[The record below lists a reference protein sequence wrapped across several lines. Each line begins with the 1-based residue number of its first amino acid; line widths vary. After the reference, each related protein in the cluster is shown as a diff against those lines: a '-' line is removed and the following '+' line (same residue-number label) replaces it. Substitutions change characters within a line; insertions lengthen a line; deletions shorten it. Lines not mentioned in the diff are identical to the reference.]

1 MLYSLRPAFQSDFPA
16 IRSLIFRVVINPT
29 GLDWRRFWIAV
40 DESGSLVACGQVKPH
55 GDGSRELASIAVVPG
70 WRGKG
75 LSRAIIERLLN
86 EHPGRLYLTCRAH
99 LGSFYQRFGFQ
110 TAKEND
116 LPAYFRRIRRF
127 ARLAKK
133 TGLFKEDLLVMM
145 RET

>member
-1 MLYSLRPAFQSDFPA
+1 MLYSLRPAVQSDFPA

-55 GDGSRELASIAVVPG
+55 GDSSRELASIAVVPE

-75 LSRAIIERLLN
+75 LARAIIERLLN

-110 TAKEND
+110 TVKEND

-127 ARLAKK
+127 TRLVKRL
-133 TGLFKEDLLVMM
+133 GLVNEDLLVMM